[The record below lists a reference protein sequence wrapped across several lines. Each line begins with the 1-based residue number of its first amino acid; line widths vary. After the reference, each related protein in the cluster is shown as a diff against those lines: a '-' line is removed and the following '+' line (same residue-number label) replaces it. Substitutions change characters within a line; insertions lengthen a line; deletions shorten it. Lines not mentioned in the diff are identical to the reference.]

1 MRLIFF
7 ILFLSISSVIWAQIP
22 PTNDDCLSAISIQD
36 TDNFCSS
43 EMEFSN
49 SEATSDPSNAAALAQ
64 CVSFNFT
71 NGVWFTFRPSQ
82 PAILISIN
90 GQIPSGTIGQPRAI
104 LYTGSC
110 TAGLNYVSCA
120 PGGLDNLEFT
130 IPDLTV
136 GARYYLYIETNIG
149 EEGTFQLCMDDFVAP
164 PTPESDCPEGVVL
177 CDKSSFFVEALTGQ
191 GNLTN
196 ELSSFTDRCIS
207 AESSSAWYRWTCE
220 DSGTLEF
227 TLTPNNNFVV
237 DRNFPGDDLDFAVF
251 ELPLGINDCS
261 GKEMLGCMAS
271 GQSQNCDVALWI
283 PNCHGPTGLRASSTD
298 NEETPGCSRCTGGDD
313 DNFIAP
319 LDMISGRSYALVVNN
334 FSNTGQ
340 GFSIELGGTGTFR
353 GPQPDFN
360 PEVTGVFIECEKI
373 VMYTDLSDSE
383 TDPIDTWNW
392 NFGEG
397 AMPQTISGRGP
408 HEVIYES
415 FGLKTVS
422 LTVEST
428 RGCLVNKLVD
438 VDVLPCCED
447 FPAIELTAETGR
459 NNCPGEEQGSIEMSA
474 DLGTPEYNYSVTEVG
489 TSPQGEFLP
498 NPMVGGLASG
508 FYEVIVQDIRGCED
522 TTVVEIQQFEPIE
535 VDAGVDLEFDLGSTD
550 VIDAT
555 ITPSDGNVTFMWS
568 PDLGLLCEGSDSIDC
583 LDPIVGAEFANCL
596 DPSVIVPE
604 FQTFTLTVTDENG
617 CVYTDQVSV
626 TTNIVRPIYEPN
638 IITPTSNDVNSVLR
652 LGFGNQAKRVE
663 EFCIFDRWG
672 NQIYQL
678 TDVELDSNNTMV
690 DGWDGSHGRGSGV
703 SQFVNP
709 GVYIWYA
716 KVRFIDNVEVVF
728 SSDVTVLR

>member
-1 MRLIFF
+1 MRLTFF
-7 ILFLSISSVIWAQIP
+7 ILFLSISSIAWAQTP
-22 PTNDDCLSAISIQD
+22 PTNDDCLSAISIPD
-36 TDNFCSS
+36 TDNYCSAD
-43 EMEFSN
+43 MEFN
-49 SEATSDPSNAAALAQ
+49 NLEASPDPSSAEALAQ
-64 CVSFNFT
+64 CSSFNFS
-71 NGVWFTFRPSQ
+71 NGVWFTFRPNL
-82 PAILISIN
+82 PAIFISIN

-130 IPDLTV
+130 IPNLTV
-136 GARYYLYIETNIG
+136 GARYYLFIETIVG
-149 EEGTFQLCMDDFVAP
+149 QEGTFQLCMDDFIAP

-177 CDKSSFFVEALTGQ
+177 CDKSSFFIEALTGQ

-220 DSGTLEF
+220 NSGTLEF

-271 GQSQNCDVALWI
+271 GQSQGCDTDIWI

-298 NEETPGCSRCTGGDD
+298 NEETPGCNACQGGDD

-319 LDMISGRSYALVVNN
+319 LDMIAGRSYALVVNN

-340 GFSIELGGTGTFR
+340 GFSIDFGGTGTFL

-360 PEVTGVFIECEKI
+360 PEVTGVFVECEKI

-397 AMPQTISGRGP
+397 AMPQDTTGRGP

-415 FGLKTVS
+415 FGVKTVS

-438 VDVLPCCED
+438 VDVLPCCKD
-447 FPAIELTAETGR
+447 TSTLDLTAMAGQ
-459 NNCPGEEQGSIEMSA
+459 NVCPGETAGSIEMMGISGA
-474 DLGTPEYNYSVTEVG
+474 PEYNYSVTEVG

-498 NPMVGGLASG
+498 NPEVGGLPSG
-508 FYEVIVQDIRGCED
+508 FYQVIVQDIKGCED
-522 TTVVEIQQFEPIE
+522 TIIVEITEPDPID
-535 VDAGVDLEFDLGSTD
+535 VNAGLDLEFDLGDTD
-550 VIDAT
+550 VIDAS
-555 ITPSDGNVTFMWS
+555 ISPAGAEVTFSWS
-568 PDLGLLCEGSDSIDC
+568 PNIGLLCEGSDTVDC
-583 LDPIVGAEFANCL
+583 LDPIVGAAFTNCL

-604 FQTFTLTVTDENG
+604 LQTFTLTVTDENG
-617 CVYTDQVSV
+617 CTYTDQVSV

-638 IITPTSNDVNSVLR
+638 VITPEESTNNIFK
-652 LGFGNQAKRVE
+652 LGFGNQVKRVS
-663 EFCIFDRWG
+663 EFAIYDRWG
-672 NQIYQL
+672 NQIFL
-678 TDVELDSNNTMV
+678 LNEVELDSNNMMAN
-690 DGWDGSHGRGSGV
+690 GWDGTHARGAGF

-709 GVYIWYA
+709 GVYVWYA
-716 KVRFIDNVEVVF
+716 EVRFIDNVEVVF
-728 SSDVTVLR
+728 AGDVTVLR